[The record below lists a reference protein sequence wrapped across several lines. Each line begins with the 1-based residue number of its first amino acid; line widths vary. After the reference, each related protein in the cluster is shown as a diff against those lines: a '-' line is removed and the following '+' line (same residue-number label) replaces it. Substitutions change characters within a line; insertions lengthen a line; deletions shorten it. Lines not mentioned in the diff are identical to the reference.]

1 MKTFK
6 IEIPEGYEI
15 DQEKSTFEKI
25 VFKEINKELKKELPK
40 SWEELIRI
48 EGYYVGTSG
57 YVCDYQGATSG
68 SNKNLFA
75 TQEQAEAAIALAQL
89 SQLREVYRQGWT
101 PDWKNDHQVKHC
113 IYLSN
118 SVCEVAQFYDFDR
131 FLSFQSKEVANEFL
145 ENFGSLIEQARPLM
159 S

>member
-1 MKTFK
+1 MKTFN

-75 TQEQAEAAIALAQL
+75 TQEQAEAAIAMAQL
-89 SQLREVYRQGWT
+89 SQLREVYRQGWK
-101 PDWKNDHQVKHC
+101 PDWLNLKDKYC
-113 IYLSN
+113 ILYSSGKPVVSSFLTMEYLL
-118 SVCEVAQFYDFDR
+118 A
-131 FLSFQSKEVANEFL
+131 FQSKEIAKEFL
-145 ENFGSLIEQARPLM
+145 ENFRDLIEKARPLM

>member
-1 MKTFK
+1 MKTLK

-25 VFKEINKELKKELPK
+25 VFKEIKKGLPK
-40 SWEELIRI
+40 TWEELTQV
-48 EGYYVGTSG
+48 EGYYIGTSG
-57 YVCDYQGATSG
+57 YVSDYQGATKET
-68 SNKNLFA
+68 NRNVFV
-75 TQEQAEAAIALAQL
+75 TQEQAKASIALAQL
-89 SQLREVYRQGWT
+89 SQLREEYRQGWK
-101 PDWKNDHQVKHC
+101 PDWKNDNQNKHC

-118 SVCEVAQFYDFDR
+118 SVCKVAQFYDYDR

>member
-1 MKTFK
+1 MKTFN

-25 VFKEINKELKKELPK
+25 VFKEIKKRLPK
-40 SWEELIRI
+40 TWEELTKV

-57 YVCDYQGATSG
+57 YVCDYQGATIG

-75 TQEQAEAAIALAQL
+75 TKEQVEAAIAMAQL
-89 SQLREVYRQGWT
+89 SQLRDAYRQGWK
-101 PDWKNDHQVKHC
+101 PDWLELKDKYC
-113 IYLSN
+113 ILYSN
-118 SVCEVAQFYDFDR
+118 SRPLVSS
-131 FLSFQSKEVANEFL
+131 FLTMEYFLAFQSKEIAKEFL
-145 ENFGSLIEQARPLM
+145 ENFRDLIEKARPLM

>member
-25 VFKEINKELKKELPK
+25 VFKEIKKKLPK
-40 SWEELIRI
+40 TWEELIRV
-48 EGYYVGTSG
+48 EGSYVGTCATATK
-57 YVCDYQGATSG
+57 CDGLTND
-68 SNKNLFA
+68 SNKNVFK
-75 TQEQAEAAIALAQL
+75 TTEQAIAAIALAQL

-101 PDWKNDHQVKHC
+101 PDWKNDNQTKHC

-118 SVCEVAQFYDFDR
+118 SVCKVSQFYDYDR